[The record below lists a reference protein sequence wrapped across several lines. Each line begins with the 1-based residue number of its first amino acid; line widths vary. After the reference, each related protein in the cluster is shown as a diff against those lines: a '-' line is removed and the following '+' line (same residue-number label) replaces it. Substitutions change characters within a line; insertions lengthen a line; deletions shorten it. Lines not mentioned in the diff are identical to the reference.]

1 MNDDLPLTL
10 KEASDL
16 YRLKVST
23 LRAEA
28 GRGRLDV
35 FRIGRRDYTT
45 LEALKD
51 MVRKCQED
59 ARRRA
64 STSTQDASSGSS
76 ETARAS
82 SAQAALSMSVQAL
95 RSGLP
100 NISAKTHAATVR
112 IPIDRGHSPGLFVG
126 ALAAHRIGQ
135 ECQLWRCRS
144 RGMVGRQNADRHHCQ
159 VVPEIRKRKTDIL
172 GSAQSADAARCHQIL
187 A

>member
-1 MNDDLPLTL
+1 MNDDRPLTL
-10 KEASDL
+10 QEAGDL

-28 GRGRLDV
+28 NRGRLDV

-64 STSTQDASSGSS
+64 STSTQQGSNGLS
-76 ETARAS
+76 ETERAS
-82 SAQAALSMSVQAL
+82 SARAALSMSVTAL

-100 NISAKTHAATVR
+100 RISA
-112 IPIDRGHSPGLFVG
+112 
-126 ALAAHRIGQ
+126 
-135 ECQLWRCRS
+135 RS
-144 RGMVGRQNADRHHCQ
+144 TRRNGPHPQ
-159 VVPEIRKRKTDIL
+159 
-172 GSAQSADAARCHQIL
+172 
-187 A
+187 